1 MSVPMIVR
9 PHSRA
14 FVCGGDPL
22 QLLRA
27 NESSRLVKPLGA
39 RRQPRVVATFSGILC
54 LDEVHQ
60 GDLALLLA
68 VDPVAPDGDRLV
80 GFKLLSNTEEIE
92 MIQSSYTAGWLAL
105 TECTRV
111 CSSHTCHKRSAES
124 ISRAAALG
132 DTWRLSTK

>member
-39 RRQPRVVATFSGILC
+39 RRQPRVVATCSGI
-54 LDEVHQ
+54 
-60 GDLALLLA
+60 
-68 VDPVAPDGDRLV
+68 
-80 GFKLLSNTEEIE
+80 LLSNTEEIE

-124 ISRAAALG
+124 LSRAAALG
-132 DTWRLSTK
+132 DIWRLSTK